1 MHIVS
6 ASRRTDIPAFH
17 NKWLLERLKA
27 GYADVRAPFGA
38 GLKRVSLRA
47 EDVICIVFWTKDARP
62 LIPYLEELYNSG
74 ICCSFL
80 YTVNN
85 YPVIM
90 EPRTPSKSQS
100 IEAMASIRKKFPKA
114 GLRWRYDTIVLTDK
128 LDDQWHINNFRG
140 LCKDFQGLVDE
151 CLFSFCDYYKKT
163 MRNMKSRVPGFRE
176 PELEEK
182 RRLTVELG
190 YIAQERRIRLL
201 SCGDD
206 QLVDGSIS
214 KARCIDVNHL
224 WNVVDSHERLTA
236 LRDLKVK
243 SSRKGCGCYESV
255 DIGAYNT
262 CGHGCVYCYA
272 NADPDKALENLRY
285 SCAGRESLNNGR

>member
-27 GYADVRAPFGA
+27 GYADFRAPFGA
-38 GLKRVSLRA
+38 GLKRVSLRS

-62 LIPYLEELYNSG
+62 MVPHLEKIYSLG
-74 ICCSFL
+74 LCCSFL

-85 YPVIM
+85 YPTIM
-90 EPRTPSKSQS
+90 EPRAPSKSLS
-100 IEAMASIRKKFPKA
+100 TEVMATIRKKFPKA
-114 GLRWRYDTIVLTDK
+114 GLRWRYDTIVLTDQ
-128 LDDQWHINNFRG
+128 LNAQWHINNFSE
-140 LCKDFQGLVDE
+140 LCRDMENLVDE
-151 CLFSFCDYYKKT
+151 CIFSFCDYYNKT
-163 MRNMKSRVPGFRE
+163 LRNMKSRISGFRAPDLKE
-176 PELEEK
+176 KQRLASELANIAEE
-182 RRLTVELG
+182 RH
-190 YIAQERRIRLL
+190 IRLL

-206 QLVDGSIS
+206 QLVDGQIS

-224 WNVVDSHERLTA
+224 WNVVDSHERRKA
-236 LRDLKVK
+236 LRDLRVK
-243 SSRKGCGCYESV
+243 ATRKGCGCYESV

-272 NADPDKALENLRY
+272 NADPDKALENLG
-285 SCAGRESLNNGR
+285 SMDHSTESLDCVR